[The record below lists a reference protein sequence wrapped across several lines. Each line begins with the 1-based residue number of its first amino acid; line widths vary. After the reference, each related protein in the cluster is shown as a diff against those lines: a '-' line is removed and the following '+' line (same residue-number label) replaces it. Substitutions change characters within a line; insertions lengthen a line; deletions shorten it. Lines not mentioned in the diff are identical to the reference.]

1 MPAASGQAP
10 LGSWVSHV
18 QLGTHQKNRLEQR
31 FPSCS
36 GLGFPM
42 LPTWVGVGWSH
53 TLLAV
58 LSLPLLLEA
67 WPPSRSAGQE
77 PEVHLLLGVKHLW
90 LAWLLLPRATPYAPA
105 TTASTCSPEP
115 QSLDQC
121 RAAGPRGGQAGTARS
136 HTLLQGEASCTVGGG
151 G

>member
-18 QLGTHQKNRLEQR
+18 QLGTHQKNRLEQT

-36 GLGFPM
+36 GLGFPI
-42 LPTWVGVGWSH
+42 LPTWVGSGWNH
-53 TLLAV
+53 AALAV
-58 LSLPLLLEA
+58 VLLPLFLA
-67 WPPSRSAGQE
+67 ARPPSRSAGQE

-90 LAWLLLPRATPYAPA
+90 LASLLLPRATPYALV

-121 RAAGPRGGQAGTARS
+121 RAAGPRG
-136 HTLLQGEASCTVGGG
+136 EASGTVEGGR
-151 G
+151 